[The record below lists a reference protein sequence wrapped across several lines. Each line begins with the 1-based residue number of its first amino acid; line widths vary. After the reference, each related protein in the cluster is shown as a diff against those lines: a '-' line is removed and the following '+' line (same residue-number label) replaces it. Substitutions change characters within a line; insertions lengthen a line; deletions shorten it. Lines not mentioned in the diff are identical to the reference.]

1 MAEKKQKDM
10 KYAEAME
17 ELQEIVQA
25 MEQGEI
31 DVDDLSAKVSRAAVL
46 IKFCRQMLKAT
57 SKEVDTLLREFEQED
72 E

>member
-1 MAEKKQKDM
+1 MASKKDM

-25 MEQGEI
+25 MEEGEI
-31 DVDDLSAKVSRAAVL
+31 DVDELSDKVRRAAKL

-57 SKEVDTLLREFEQED
+57 SKEVEELLKEFESEED
-72 E
+72 